1 MSVQPRS
8 KSAAPARS
16 ASGKP
21 AKAGRAKAAKS
32 AAPSSRAKAGKFGA
46 AKSGKFSDA
55 PSRVKSG
62 KPARRGTAAKE
73 MSRARSEFDSSSE
86 SAPQL
91 GKSTWVKGTP
101 KAGKLTGKTSVRAGS
116 KPSSKSIFKSGKG
129 SSNTPAKRE
138 KNSARSQERAK
149 RFADTRGVGDVQLRS
164 RDSRDENQSLS
175 HGSPRD
181 SHGDSQS
188 DSRAPRTT
196 KFAPARRVDT
206 RVDTRSD
213 SRGGSRGDSRGASR
227 SADARSNDTRPTTR
241 RDARIAEVARGDGRP
256 NFEPQKRTKFIP
268 GGKRTGAPAR
278 GSDSSD
284 RTGARSSFNRDG
296 ARGAA
301 TRDDS
306 RTTSNR
312 EGSSAGSSSRENFRT
327 SANREGSRPTTRS
340 THSGIATPHKG
351 STFRPSSS
359 RNTDHMGSNNSGP
372 RSHNSR
378 GKSGNNYSNNEFVE
392 DFGADDNYINDVEQ
406 ETTEVA
412 LHHKPTEGTGKTWA
426 ELGIAPALVSALT
439 SQGITSPFPIQ
450 VATLP
455 DAIKGHDILGRGQ
468 TGSGKTLAFG
478 LALLTNLEGK
488 QAAPHRPL
496 GLILTPTREL
506 ALQINDVI
514 TPLARAIRL
523 DSVVIAGGMPYG
535 KQITAMRKSCPIL
548 VATPGRL
555 IDLLD
560 KGEVQLDDLQIT
572 VLDEADQ
579 MADMG
584 FLPVVK
590 EILDQA
596 RPNGQRLLFSATL
609 DRGVDSL
616 VKKYLNNPKTHSL
629 QNDRASV
636 STMEHHVLVMHPGDK
651 DEITAQIASR
661 DGRTILFVKTQ
672 RGADRLADK
681 LASVGVPVG
690 ALHGGKS
697 QAVRTRTLAHFKA
710 STTAALV
717 ATDVAARGIHV
728 DGISLVVHVDAP
740 TDHKD
745 YLHRAGRTARAG
757 EAGVVVTLATSKQQS
772 AVRGLTSRAGVYPK
786 FVDVRPHHAEL
797 VSITGSREPSGIAY
811 VVPVMASD
819 GPRRSGKPRPRSDQR
834 RRRPR

>member
-1 MSVQPRS
+1 MSAQTRS
-8 KSAAPARS
+8 SAPAR
-16 ASGKP
+16 AT
-21 AKAGRAKAAKS
+21 
-32 AAPSSRAKAGKFGA
+32 
-46 AKSGKFSDA
+46 
-55 PSRVKSG
+55 RVKSG
-62 KPARRGTAAKE
+62 KPPRKGTAARS
-73 MSRARSEFDSSSE
+73 MAHSAGSRNGDSTSSSHTSDRGASRASNSATSS
-86 SAPQL
+86 
-91 GKSTWVKGTP
+91 GSTWVKGKP
-101 KAGKLTGKTSVRAGS
+101 KAGKLTGKTTTRAGG
-116 KPSSKSIFKSGKG
+116 KPSGKAFGKPGAKKSAQ
-129 SSNTPAKRE
+129 TPAKRA

-149 RFADTRGVGDVQLRS
+149 RFADGRGTETQTF
-164 RDSRDENQSLS
+164 DSRTSDSREERA
-175 HGSPRD
+175 PRRA
-181 SHGDSQS
+181 SRPITTS
-188 DSRAPRTT
+188 DSRAPRTAGDTRST
-196 KFAPARRVDT
+196 KFAPARRTDT
-206 RVDTRSD
+206 RVDTRNS
-213 SRGGSRGDSRGASR
+213 
-227 SADARSNDTRPTTR
+227 DTRPTNR
-241 RDARIAEVARGDGRP
+241 RDARLAEIARGDGRP
-256 NFEPQKRTKFIP
+256 NFEPKKRTKFIP
-268 GGKRTGAPAR
+268 GGGRTGAPSRAGDSTR
-278 GSDSSD
+278 TNTSGRTSAPSRAGSAIRSSHSGVATQ
-284 RTGARSSFNRDG
+284 RTGPQFRASSSR
-296 ARGAA
+296 
-301 TRDDS
+301 S
-306 RTTSNR
+306 RTTS
-312 EGSSAGSSSRENFRT
+312 SASEQNF
-327 SANREGSRPTTRS
+327 
-340 THSGIATPHKG
+340 
-351 STFRPSSS
+351 
-359 RNTDHMGSNNSGP
+359 SNG
-372 RSHNSR
+372 H
-378 GKSGNNYSNNEFVE
+378 FAE
-392 DFGADDNYINDVEQ
+392 DFGADDNYISDIEQ

-412 LHHKPTEGTGKTWA
+412 LHHKPTESTGKTWA

-439 SQGITSPFPIQ
+439 LQGITAPFPIQ

-468 TGSGKTLAFG
+468 TGSGKTLAFA
-478 LALLTNLEGK
+478 LAMLTNLEGK

-496 GLILTPTREL
+496 ALILTPTREL
-506 ALQINDVI
+506 AQQINDVI

-523 DSVVIAGGMPYG
+523 DSVVIAGGMPYA

-555 IDLLD
+555 IDLLNR
-560 KGEVQLDDLQIT
+560 GEVQLDDLQIT

-590 EILDQA
+590 EILDQG

-651 DEITAQIASR
+651 DEITAQIAAR

-681 LASVGVPVG
+681 LASVGVAVG

-710 STTAALV
+710 SANAALV

-757 EAGVVVTLATSKQQS
+757 EAGVVVTLATSKQQT

-811 VVPVMASD
+811 VAPVTASD

>member
-1 MSVQPRS
+1 MSAQTRS
-8 KSAAPARS
+8 SAPAR
-16 ASGKP
+16 AT
-21 AKAGRAKAAKS
+21 
-32 AAPSSRAKAGKFGA
+32 
-46 AKSGKFSDA
+46 
-55 PSRVKSG
+55 RVKSG
-62 KPARRGTAAKE
+62 KPPRKGTAARS
-73 MSRARSEFDSSSE
+73 MAHSASSRNDDSTSSHTSDRGASRASTSATSS
-86 SAPQL
+86 
-91 GKSTWVKGTP
+91 GSTWVKGKP
-101 KAGKLTGKTSVRAGS
+101 KAGKLIGKSTTRAGG
-116 KPSSKSIFKSGKG
+116 KPSGKAFGKPGAKKSAQ
-129 SSNTPAKRE
+129 TPAKRA

-149 RFADTRGVGDVQLRS
+149 RFADGRGAEARPLTT
-164 RDSRDENQSLS
+164 
-175 HGSPRD
+175 
-181 SHGDSQS
+181 S
-188 DSRAPRTT
+188 DSRSA
-196 KFAPARRVDT
+196 KFAPARRTDT
-206 RVDTRSD
+206 RVDTRNS
-213 SRGGSRGDSRGASR
+213 
-227 SADARSNDTRPTTR
+227 DTRPTNR
-241 RDARIAEVARGDGRP
+241 RDARLAEIAHGDGRP
-256 NFEPQKRTKFIP
+256 NFEPKKRTKFIP
-268 GGKRTGAPAR
+268 GGGRTGAPAIR
-278 GSDSSD
+278 SSHSGVATQ
-284 RTGARSSFNRDG
+284 RTGPQFRASSSR
-296 ARGAA
+296 
-301 TRDDS
+301 S
-306 RTTSNR
+306 RTTS
-312 EGSSAGSSSRENFRT
+312 SATEQNF
-327 SANREGSRPTTRS
+327 
-340 THSGIATPHKG
+340 
-351 STFRPSSS
+351 
-359 RNTDHMGSNNSGP
+359 SNG
-372 RSHNSR
+372 H
-378 GKSGNNYSNNEFVE
+378 FAE
-392 DFGADDNYINDVEQ
+392 DFGADDNYISDIEQ

-412 LHHKPTEGTGKTWA
+412 LHHKPTESTGKTWA

-439 SQGITSPFPIQ
+439 LQGITAPFPIQ

-478 LALLTNLEGK
+478 LAMLTNLEGK

-496 GLILTPTREL
+496 ALILTPTREL
-506 ALQINDVI
+506 AQQINDVI

-523 DSVVIAGGMPYG
+523 DSVVIAGGMPYA

-555 IDLLD
+555 IDLLNR
-560 KGEVQLDDLQIT
+560 GEVQLDDLQIT

-651 DEITAQIASR
+651 DEITAQIAAR

-681 LASVGVPVG
+681 LASVGVAVG

-710 STTAALV
+710 SANAALV

-757 EAGVVVTLATSKQQS
+757 EAGVVVTLATSKQQT

-811 VVPVMASD
+811 VAPVTASD